1 MKKKNRIPLL
11 MLAVS
16 FIGFSIFYFIPFVL
30 SFGYA
35 LIDNPI
41 NAKFVGVQQF
51 IELFKNQY
59 FLQGLGNTVRFMV
72 VSIPLN
78 MFLSLLLALGLYR
91 LQKGQKIIILLFL
104 IPLVIPSATTAFFWE
119 KLFAEYGVVNHFLQ
133 RFGIEGIDWF
143 QSKYG
148 MIIVTIIFLW
158 KNIGY
163 NMILFISALH
173 NIPEDYYEYAKIEG
187 ANKWQCFYK
196 ITFIYLQPTMLLCFI
211 MTFVNSFKVFK
222 EIYIITGEY
231 PAESLYILQH
241 YMNNMFLALN
251 YPKLVSSSYVVTAV
265 IVVIVL
271 VIFRLEHK
279 ISRDFT

>member
-1 MKKKNRIPLL
+1 MKKKNRIPFF

-16 FIGFSIFYFIPFVL
+16 FIGFSCFYFIPFVV

-41 NAKFVGVQQF
+41 HAKFVGGQQF

-59 FLQGLGNTVRFMV
+59 FLQGLNNTVRFMV

-78 MFLSLLLALGLYR
+78 MFLSLLLALGLFR
-91 LQKGQKIIILLFL
+91 QKKGQKIIILLFL
-104 IPLVIPSATTAFFWE
+104 IPLVLPSATTAFFWE
-119 KLFAEYGVVNHFLQ
+119 KLFSEYGVVNHFLL

-148 MIIVTIIFLW
+148 MVIVTIIFLW

-163 NMILFISALH
+163 NMILFFSALH
-173 NIPEDYYEYAKIEG
+173 NIPDDYYEYAKIEG
-187 ANKWQCFYK
+187 ANRWQCFYK
-196 ITFIYLQPTMLLCFI
+196 ITLVFLQPTMLLCFI

-231 PAESLYILQH
+231 PHESLYILQH

-271 VIFRLEHK
+271 VIFRLEHH
-279 ISRDFT
+279 ISKDFT